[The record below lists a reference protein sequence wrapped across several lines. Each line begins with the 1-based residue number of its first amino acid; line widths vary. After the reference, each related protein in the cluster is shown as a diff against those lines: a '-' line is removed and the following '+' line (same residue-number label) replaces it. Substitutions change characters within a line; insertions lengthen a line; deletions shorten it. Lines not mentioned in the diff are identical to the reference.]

1 MFLDKLN
8 RLHMFERI
16 ILNTKM
22 ISREIFKK
30 NALGIDSGLSI
41 HIAIG
46 NV

>member
-1 MFLDKLN
+1 MILDKLN

-30 NALGIDSGLSI
+30 ML
-41 HIAIG
+41 
-46 NV
+46 